1 MKVVLY
7 TRSGCHLCDRAESTL
22 LDLRKQYCF
31 GLEIIDI
38 DRFSELYDLYNE
50 IIPVV
55 CIDEKVVAKA
65 PIDFVDLRNFF
76 ESGSW
81 ISFS

>member
-22 LDLRKQYCF
+22 LDFRIQYCF
-31 GLEIIDI
+31 SLEVIDI
-38 DRFSELYDLYNE
+38 DGFRELYDLYNE

-55 CIDEKVVAKA
+55 CINEKIVAKA
-65 PIDFVDLRNFF
+65 PIDFVDLQNFF
-76 ESGSW
+76 ESGS
-81 ISFS
+81 

>member
-22 LDLRKQYCF
+22 LDFRKQYCF

-55 CIDEKVVAKA
+55 CIDEKIVAKA
-65 PIDFVDLRNFF
+65 PIDFVDLQNFF
-76 ESGSW
+76 ESGS
-81 ISFS
+81 